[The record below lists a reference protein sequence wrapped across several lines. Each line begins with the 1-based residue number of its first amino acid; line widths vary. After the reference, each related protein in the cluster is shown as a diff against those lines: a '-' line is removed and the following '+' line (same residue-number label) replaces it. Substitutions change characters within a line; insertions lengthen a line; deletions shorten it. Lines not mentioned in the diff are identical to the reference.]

1 MSVFPVFTSLG
12 VSMVLIGGFCWKLE
26 VVCVGCLILFTCLAV
41 YLLDTLGACLQ
52 FEAGFWLFI
61 VSEVIIFGTLIFCCL
76 YYDMGYCENLSSALE
91 LPFLGCFVL
100 LGSSVTVTGFHH
112 VLGWFRDWVF
122 LVLTILLGGGFVC
135 LQFVEMGE
143 IIMNLFDSR
152 FYASR
157 FCTVGLHF
165 SHVLVGLMGLI
176 TCLVVGS
183 NVLGVYRCSIITWY
197 WHFVDYVWLF
207 VYTFVYVC

>member
-1 MSVFPVFTSLG
+1 MRSQKPMKFPFSSLY
-12 VSMVLIGGFCWKLE
+12 LL

-112 VLGWFRDWVF
+112 VLG
-122 LVLTILLGGGFVC
+122 
-135 LQFVEMGE
+135 
-143 IIMNLFDSR
+143 
-152 FYASR
+152 
-157 FCTVGLHF
+157 
-165 SHVLVGLMGLI
+165 
-176 TCLVVGS
+176 
-183 NVLGVYRCSIITWY
+183 
-197 WHFVDYVWLF
+197 
-207 VYTFVYVC
+207 